1 MKTYTLWVSWIISP
15 KLSNIWE
22 RDALIKKA
30 VRRDNV
36 GSGYCFDDNRRD
48 MSFQFKTKKGAENA
62 MKRVRQLRKRVKC
75 QIL

>member
-1 MKTYTLWVSWIISP
+1 MKTYTLWVSWILTS
-15 KLSNIWE
+15 KMGLWD
-22 RDALIKKA
+22 RDTLIRKA
-30 VRRDNV
+30 VRRDEE
-36 GSGYCFDDNRRD
+36 GSGYCFLDNRRD